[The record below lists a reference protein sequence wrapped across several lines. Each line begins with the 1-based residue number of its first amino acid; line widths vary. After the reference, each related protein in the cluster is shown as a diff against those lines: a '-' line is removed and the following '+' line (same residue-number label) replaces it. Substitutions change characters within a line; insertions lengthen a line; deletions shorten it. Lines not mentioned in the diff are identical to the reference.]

1 MNKQKKFIELVNE
14 LKHVLTRNKTTKGN
28 ELKEIFKEISKN
40 EYQNEIK
47 ILLTKNSLDHQVFNV
62 LIRTLMNK
70 KDKSTTIFIKE
81 LLINNLNQ
89 PQRLIPII
97 GIIEHLNIIG
107 CGTYLERI
115 LDKYYYNDFIKSED
129 KINYKNT
136 KDITLISSIISAL
149 GHIRFNQVNE
159 KLQNLKN
166 YLQFTEP
173 LIGKIAKESLNKMKS

>member
-81 LLINNLNQ
+81 LLINNL
-89 PQRLIPII
+89 
-97 GIIEHLNIIG
+97 
-107 CGTYLERI
+107 
-115 LDKYYYNDFIKSED
+115 
-129 KINYKNT
+129 KN
-136 KDITLISSIISAL
+136 
-149 GHIRFNQVNE
+149 
-159 KLQNLKN
+159 
-166 YLQFTEP
+166 
-173 LIGKIAKESLNKMKS
+173 